1 MFLVGLKSEVEYN
14 QNKKNENNLKSKGYT
29 AHHASGKLSY
39 LEFLYGELWKATG
52 KINLEHGVE

>member
-39 LEFLYGELWKATG
+39 LEFLNGEL
-52 KINLEHGVE
+52 